1 MENEILIRAKSELAN
16 KPKQLV
22 DIDIWLFVAVNTA
35 RALIDSMNKNDLSN
49 HTFGDCKSVSDM
61 QRAFDKIQGI
71 YGMKLRRNLTYNYL
85 CSLTAFYADKVLTE
99 DDCRLIKE
107 YEKIDKYLVYEL

>member
-49 HTFGDCKSVSDM
+49 T
-61 QRAFDKIQGI
+61 
-71 YGMKLRRNLTYNYL
+71 NLTSVNPIL
-85 CSLTAFYADKVLTE
+85 LINSVKVY
-99 DDCRLIKE
+99 D
-107 YEKIDKYLVYEL
+107 VF